1 MKRVLRDNGLSIA
14 LFALF
19 LASLLGQSLTGWRE
33 HNDEQR
39 DHNRAAVSYGQ
50 YLTSGDFLE
59 ATFENWESEFMQMAA
74 FLVLS
79 AVLIQRGAAESK
91 KPPEEEE
98 EERKQKDEEEAPEGE
113 SSQNGH
119 PPADAPW
126 PVHRGGLVLVL
137 YKRSLSLVLSALFL
151 VSFVAHGLGGQAKYN
166 DEAIAHGQPTMGLI
180 EYMTSARFWFE
191 SFQNWQSEFLS
202 VGVLVVLSIFL
213 RQSGSPESKPV
224 EAPHSQTGTE

>member
-1 MKRVLRDNGLSIA
+1 MKRLLRDNGLSLA

-19 LASLLGQSLTGWRE
+19 FASLVGQSVTGWRQYNE
-33 HNDEQR
+33 ER
-39 DHNRAAVSYGQ
+39 SDHHQPPTRYAQ

-74 FLVLS
+74 FLLLS
-79 AVLIQRGAAESK
+79 AILIQRGAAESK

-98 EERKQKDEEEAPEGE
+98 EERRRADEEDEPEGE
-113 SSQNGH
+113 SSEHGH
-119 PPADAPW
+119 PPPNAPW
-126 PVHRGGLVLVL
+126 PVHRGGLALVL
-137 YKRSLSLVLSALFL
+137 YKRSLSIALTLLFL
-151 VSFVAHGLGGQAKYN
+151 GSFVGHGLGGRAKFN
-166 DEAIAHGQPTMGLI
+166 EEATTHGQATVGLL
-180 EYMTSARFWFE
+180 EYMASARFWFE

-224 EAPHSQTGTE
+224 ESPHSQTGA